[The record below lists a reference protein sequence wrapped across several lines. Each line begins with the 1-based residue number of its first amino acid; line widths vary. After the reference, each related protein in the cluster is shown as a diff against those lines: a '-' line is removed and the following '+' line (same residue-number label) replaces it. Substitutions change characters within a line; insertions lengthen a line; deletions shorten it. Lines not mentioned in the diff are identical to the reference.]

1 MNDITEA
8 VGDLFIV
15 NKIEIF
21 IQTRSAKIIQHQYRN
36 KRNVKK
42 IKSCFKEHSIEIS
55 NQPKKL
61 TEKGSL
67 KYLLKGP
74 EPSEQSI
81 SIKFGHVGEKVIIEM
96 IKMNPNLEL
105 LKCGIHILNDK
116 FEKKDIDILWRDTKN
131 KVIYYREAKSNIE
144 LDTEK
149 LPAMI
154 SKIKDKIVGYIEE
167 KYIKKMYPD
176 DTLDI
181 GVINWSV
188 YNREYLKKGIS
199 QIKKCETEGIKI
211 DHFEDILRL
220 TQIKWS
226 ETDFYDYL
234 KEIGKILFS
243 SS

>member
-42 IKSCFKEHSIEIS
+42 IKSCFKEHSIE
-55 NQPKKL
+55 
-61 TEKGSL
+61 
-67 KYLLKGP
+67 
-74 EPSEQSI
+74 
-81 SIKFGHVGEKVIIEM
+81 
-96 IKMNPNLEL
+96 
-105 LKCGIHILNDK
+105 IHILNDK